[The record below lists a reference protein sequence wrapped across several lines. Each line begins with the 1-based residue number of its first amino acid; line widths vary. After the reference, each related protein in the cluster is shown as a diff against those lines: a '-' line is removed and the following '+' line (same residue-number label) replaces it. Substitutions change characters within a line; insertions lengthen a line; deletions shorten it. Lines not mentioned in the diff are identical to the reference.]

1 MWKQHW
7 KLAVLVLAVQAVA
20 IAVLWGQVDGLRADL
35 ADSREGAA
43 DLEAQLEAAD
53 ETLRELQAAQAQQP
67 PSARL
72 ENPVVNTRSRMLTV
86 DIVAQVPD
94 VHAPSLDIGFCQA
107 GEPYS
112 QAWKLDALS
121 PHADGVTY
129 TGTVTSR
136 WTWTWG

>member
-53 ETLRELQAAQAQQP
+53 ETLRAEGGLKTP
-67 PSARL
+67 WSTP
-72 ENPVVNTRSRMLTV
+72 
-86 DIVAQVPD
+86 
-94 VHAPSLDIGFCQA
+94 GA
-107 GEPYS
+107 GC
-112 QAWKLDALS
+112 
-121 PHADGVTY
+121 
-129 TGTVTSR
+129 
-136 WTWTWG
+136 